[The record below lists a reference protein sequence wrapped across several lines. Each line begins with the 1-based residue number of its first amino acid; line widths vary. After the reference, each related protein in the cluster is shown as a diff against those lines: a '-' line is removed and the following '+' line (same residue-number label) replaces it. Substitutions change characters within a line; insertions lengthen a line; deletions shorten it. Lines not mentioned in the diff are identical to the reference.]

1 MGLHPAMLSAKMYSS
16 ILCPRVTPFKQFFFL
31 HDNVL
36 TLWDIAP
43 DNDTMMVDSVAE
55 AWNVASLGFFMPEL
69 P

>member
-55 AWNVASLGFFMPEL
+55 A
-69 P
+69 